1 MPRYISAA
9 NEHQIET
16 SCDMDPHRPGTR
28 IMPGLARAHLTV
40 YEPGEECS
48 STLPTVAEM
57 LTKYVDPE
65 SGLVSLQGLVGL
77 DLRLDPAA
85 LRELPPDLR
94 VSPGYSFVT
103 HEALARARERP
114 PGQ

>member
-9 NEHQIET
+9 DEHQIET
-16 SCDMDPHRPGTR
+16 SRDMDPQRPGTR

-40 YEPGEECS
+40 YEPGEECLS
-48 STLPTVAEM
+48 ALPTVADI

-65 SGLVSLQGLVGL
+65 SGLVSLQRLIGL

-85 LRELPPDLR
+85 LRDLPPDLR

-103 HEALARARERP
+103 HEALALAKERQP
-114 PGQ
+114 SH